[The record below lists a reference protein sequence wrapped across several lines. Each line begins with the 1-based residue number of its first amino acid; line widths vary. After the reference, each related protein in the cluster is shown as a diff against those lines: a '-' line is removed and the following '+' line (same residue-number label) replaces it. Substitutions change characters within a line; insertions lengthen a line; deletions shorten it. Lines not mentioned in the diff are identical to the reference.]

1 MGVGVKVGR
10 VHDVHSF
17 EKEKPHFGHS
27 WFVSLAVNLPD
38 TFSEN
43 IKGFYS
49 GVLQTGGLTEVNK
62 SLLSD

>member
-1 MGVGVKVGR
+1 MVGVKVGR
-10 VHDVHSF
+10 AHGVHAL

-27 WFVSLAVNLPD
+27 LFLPLAVHLPD

-62 SLLSD
+62 SLLAG